1 MLSSMVFLG
10 VHGSV
15 IAVDRATGQQ
25 FWSVHLKGSGFVSIL
40 VDEVRVLAA
49 THGEIFLS
57 ARRIGPGTLAQSA
70 VRPGLRDCFN
80 RDYALF
86 GLLPGVEAIVI
97 HSRRFNPRENRL
109 SLAGPLLQWRFQ
121 LADSARRQMQ
131 KARGRGEEPFR
142 VAMH

>member
-80 RDYALF
+80 RDYAQRV
-86 GLLPGVEAIVI
+86 GAG
-97 HSRRFNPRENRL
+97 
-109 SLAGPLLQWRFQ
+109 AGPC
-121 LADSARRQMQ
+121 RRAASQ
-131 KARGRGEEPFR
+131 G
-142 VAMH
+142 